1 MTEIIIFRGYKMKK
15 IHVTRK
21 YLKENYICC
30 GIGYCDASY
39 LLYYYRASFYNAGV
53 YGWNFDAV
61 VFGDYVIT
69 TGYRNLIYDNPV
81 DNKLLKEL
89 NEKARILIYDNKM
102 HYPETKEQ
110 IDRLLKEFLDKTFN
124 ADVTI

>member
-1 MTEIIIFRGYKMKK
+1 MKYKTTAKAIREGAMNP
-15 IHVTRK
+15 R
-21 YLKENYICC
+21 CA
-30 GIGYCDASY
+30 GYCDLSF
-39 LLYYYRASFYNAGV
+39 LLTNHSPVAYTCGV
-53 YGWNFDAV
+53 YGWNFDAF

-69 TGYRNLIYDNPV
+69 TGYRNLIHDIPV

-89 NEKARILIYDNKM
+89 NEKARILVYNNKM

-124 ADVTI
+124 SDITI

>member
-1 MTEIIIFRGYKMKK
+1 MKK

-30 GIGYCDASY
+30 SIGYCDASY

-53 YGWNFDAV
+53 YGWNFDAF

-69 TGYRNLIYDNPV
+69 TGYRNLIHDVPV
-81 DNKLLKEL
+81 DTKFLKEL

-124 ADVTI
+124 SDVTI

>member
-1 MTEIIIFRGYKMKK
+1 MKK

-30 GIGYCDASY
+30 GVSYCDASY
-39 LLYYYRASFYNAGV
+39 LLHYYSAAFYNAGV
-53 YGWNFDAV
+53 YGWNFDAF
-61 VFGDYVIT
+61 VFGDYAIT
-69 TGYRNLIYDNPV
+69 TGYRNLIYDIPV

-89 NEKARILIYDNKM
+89 NEKARILIYNNKM
-102 HYPETKEQ
+102 PYLETKEQ

-124 ADVTI
+124 ADIIL

>member
-1 MTEIIIFRGYKMKK
+1 MKK
-15 IHVTRK
+15 IHVTKK
-21 YLKENYICC
+21 YLKENYVCC
-30 GIGYCDASY
+30 GTNYRDASY
-39 LLYYYRASFYNAGV
+39 LLHYYSAEFYNSGV
-53 YGWNFDAV
+53 NGWNFDAF

-69 TGYRNLIYDNPV
+69 TGYRNLIHDIPV

-89 NEKARILIYDNKM
+89 NEKARILICNNKK

-124 ADVTI
+124 ADVAI

>member
-1 MTEIIIFRGYKMKK
+1 MKK

-21 YLKENYICC
+21 YLKENYTCC

-39 LLYYYRASFYNAGV
+39 LLYYYSAAFYNSGV
-53 YGWNFDAV
+53 YGCNFDSY

-69 TGYRNLIYDNPV
+69 TGYRNLIYDIPV
-81 DNKLLKEL
+81 DYKLLKEL
-89 NEKARILIYDNKM
+89 NEKARILVYNNKM

-124 ADVTI
+124 ADVII

>member
-1 MTEIIIFRGYKMKK
+1 MKK
-15 IHVTRK
+15 IQTTRK

-39 LLYYYRASFYNAGV
+39 LLYYYSAAFYNAGV
-53 YGWNFDAV
+53 HGWNFDAF

-69 TGYRNLIYDNPV
+69 TGYRNLIYDIPV

-89 NEKARILIYDNKM
+89 NEKARLLVYNKKM

>member
-1 MTEIIIFRGYKMKK
+1 MKK

-39 LLYYYRASFYNAGV
+39 LLYYYSAAFYNAGV
-53 YGWNFDAV
+53 YGWNFDAFV
-61 VFGDYVIT
+61 YGDYVIT
-69 TGYRNLIYDNPV
+69 TGYRNLIHDIPV

-89 NEKARILIYDNKM
+89 NEKARILVYDNKM

-110 IDRLLKEFLDKTFN
+110 IDKLLKEFLDKTFN
-124 ADVTI
+124 ADIII

>member
-1 MTEIIIFRGYKMKK
+1 MKK

-39 LLYYYRASFYNAGV
+39 LLHYYSAAFYNSGV
-53 YGWNFDAV
+53 YGWNFDAF

-69 TGYRNLIYDNPV
+69 TGYRNTIHDIPV

-89 NEKARILIYDNKM
+89 NEKARILVNNNKIS
-102 HYPETKEQ
+102 YLETKEQ
-110 IDRLLKEFLDKTFN
+110 IDRLLKEFLNKTFN
-124 ADVTI
+124 ADVII

>member
-1 MTEIIIFRGYKMKK
+1 MKK
-15 IHVTRK
+15 IQTTRK

-39 LLYYYRASFYNAGV
+39 LLYYYSATFYNAGV
-53 YGWNFDAV
+53 YGWNFDAF

-69 TGYRNLIYDNPV
+69 TGYRNLIHDIPV

-89 NEKARILIYDNKM
+89 NEKARILVYNNKM
-102 HYPETKEQ
+102 NYPETKEQ

-124 ADVTI
+124 ADVAI